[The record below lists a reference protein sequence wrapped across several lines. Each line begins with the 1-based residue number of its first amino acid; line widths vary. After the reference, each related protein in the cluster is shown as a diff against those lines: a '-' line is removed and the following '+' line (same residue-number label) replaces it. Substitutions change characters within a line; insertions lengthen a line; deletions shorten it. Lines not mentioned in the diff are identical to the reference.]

1 MDVNIFKMV
10 QSIPIYVQALWHQ
23 RTDHDTW
30 DWGASFMVDSLKH
43 SDCYMDD
50 ML

>member
-1 MDVNIFKMV
+1 MNIFKMV

-23 RTDHDTW
+23 RTDHDIW